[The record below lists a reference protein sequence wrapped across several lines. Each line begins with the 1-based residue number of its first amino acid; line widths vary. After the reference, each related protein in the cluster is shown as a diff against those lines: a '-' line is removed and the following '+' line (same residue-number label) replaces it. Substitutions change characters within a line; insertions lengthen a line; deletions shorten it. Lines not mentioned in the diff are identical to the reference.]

1 MMSISGS
8 GGRSELD
15 TASRVVAQM
24 PTSGMGQKT
33 EVSGLARHIRFTLRC
48 RHRQPA
54 PACPFGPRTDIGL
67 VARKHYADRMLWNFE
82 YSCRSLGESK
92 GALKNPDKTTRNQP
106 DC

>member
-54 PACPFGPRTDIGL
+54 PACPFGAKPGSGHSFDHLIGSSEEH
-67 VARKHYADRMLWNFE
+67 RRNF
-82 YSCRSLGESK
+82 K
-92 GALKNPDKTTRNQP
+92 A
-106 DC
+106 